1 MRAPVRAVIAAL
13 TLIVAASASAEPLPL
28 TGFNLA
34 GAEFGPLPGQ
44 AGTDYFYP
52 SPGDVDELVHRGANV
67 FRLPFKWER
76 LQPRLGAAFDVDEAS
91 RLVSAVQLLTSKG
104 AKVIVSPHNY
114 GRYND
119 QVIGSAAVSKEAF
132 AAFWRD
138 LAALLRADGSVAF
151 GLMNE
156 PHDMPAEQWRDA
168 ANAAIAAIRQQGA
181 SNLIL
186 VPGADWTGGHSWMGA
201 NAGVM
206 GAIHDPDNH
215 FVYEIHQ
222 YFDADFSGTH
232 DTCEDPAIG
241 ARSLEGVTDWLAQ
254 QNRQAFLAEFG
265 STKNAVCLQAMEGA
279 LSYIE
284 SHPKQW
290 TGWTYWAGGSWWGE
304 NPLSAQ
310 PLSGVTPPQLRALA
324 SHIRRP

>member
-1 MRAPVRAVIAAL
+1 MKALACAAFAAI
-13 TLIVAASASAEPLPL
+13 TLFMAGQASADPLPL

-34 GAEFGPLPGQ
+34 GAEFGPLPGR

-52 SPGDVDELVHRGANV
+52 SPGDVDELILRGANV
-67 FRLPFKWER
+67 FRLPFRWER
-76 LQPRLGAAFDVDEAS
+76 LQPKLGAAFDADESA
-91 RLVSAVQLLTSKG
+91 RLVSAVRLLTSKG
-104 AKVIVSPHNY
+104 AKVIVSPHNF
-114 GRYND
+114 GRYRD
-119 QVIGSAAVSKEAF
+119 EVIGSAAVPMQAF

-138 LAALLRADGSVAF
+138 LAALFREDGSVAF

-168 ANAAIAAIRQQGA
+168 ANAAVAAIRQQNA

-186 VPGADWTGGHSWMGA
+186 VPGADWTGGHSWMEA
-201 NAGVM
+201 NASAM
-206 GAIHDPDNH
+206 ATIHDPGNH

-232 DTCEDPAIG
+232 DVCADPAIG

-254 QNRQAFLAEFG
+254 QKRQAFLAEFG
-265 STKNAVCLQAMEGA
+265 STKNAICLQAMDNA
-279 LSYIE
+279 LSFIE
-284 SHPKQW
+284 NHPQQW

-310 PLSGVTPPQLRALA
+310 PLLGSTPPQLLTLA
-324 SHIRRP
+324 NHIRRF